1 MQVNYNRFTLQELER
16 ILDAA
21 HTICFAF
28 GIQFPTRE
36 EQSKLLREDEQFRA
50 ITQIIIQSFNTIR
63 KKYIE
68 LGINP
73 DAPDFDPD
81 ADEAARGPVEKIIL
95 EY

>member
-1 MQVNYNRFTLQELER
+1 MQIDYNRFTLQELER

-21 HTICFAF
+21 HTINFAF

-81 ADEAARGPVEKIIL
+81 DEDAPRGPVEKIIL

>member
-21 HTICFAF
+21 HTISFAF
-28 GIQFPTRE
+28 GIQFQTRE

>member
-16 ILDAA
+16 ILEAA
-21 HTICFAF
+21 HTISFAF
-28 GIQFPTRE
+28 GIQFSTRE

-63 KKYIE
+63 KKYID
-68 LGINP
+68 INP

-81 ADEAARGPVEKIIL
+81 ADEAAHGPVEKIIL

>member
-16 ILDAA
+16 ILEAA
-21 HTICFAF
+21 HTISFAF
-28 GIQFPTRE
+28 STRE

-81 ADEAARGPVEKIIL
+81 ADEAAHGPVEKIIL

>member
-21 HTICFAF
+21 HTIRFAF

-73 DAPDFDPD
+73 DAPDFDTD

>member
-21 HTICFAF
+21 HTISFAF

-36 EQSKLLREDEQFRA
+36 EQSKLLRVGEQFRA
-50 ITQIIIQSFNTIR
+50 ITQTLIGACSAQRQTDSA
-63 KKYIE
+63 
-68 LGINP
+68 LGSQP
-73 DAPDFDPD
+73 A